1 MAYNESRKRAT
12 IKYISEHKDK
22 ITLMVPKGDRE
33 RIYDHAELMGESGTA
48 FIRRAIE
55 ETIERDRKTI
65 AERNKAERK
74 AKE

>member
-1 MAYNESRKRAT
+1 MAYSEASKRAT
-12 IKYISEHKDK
+12 IKYISNNRDK
-22 ITLMVPKGDRE
+22 ITLMVPKGERE

-55 ETIERDRKTI
+55 ETIERDRKDI

-74 AKE
+74 AK